1 MSEFQ
6 CIDSTK
12 AAALIEQGAGIADIR
27 DPQSYTQG
35 RISGAFNL
43 SNENLH
49 QFINEADMDKP
60 LLVCCY
66 HGISSQSAAQFLIEQ
81 GFDEVYSINGGFE
94 AWRAEQPNL
103 CEQD

>member
-6 CIDSTK
+6 CIDSTQ